1 MKNIRA
7 KVYPY
12 NGKGNTIAFVNLEF
26 DIPELKGIFVVKG
39 LTLVKGKNGMFVSF
53 PSQQNNKSG
62 KYYDTIYPTTKEDR
76 EAISTMV
83 IETYNNE
90 IEKAEQR
97 AVSKFR

>member
-26 DIPELKGIFVVKG
+26 DIPELRGIFVVKG
-39 LTLVKGKNGMFVSF
+39 LTLVKGKKGMFVSF
-53 PSQQNNKSG
+53 PSQKNNKDG
-62 KYYDTIYPTTKEDR
+62 KYYDTVYPTTREDR

-83 IETYNNE
+83 IEAYSSE
-90 IEKAEQR
+90 IEKVEQT
-97 AVSKFR
+97 AISKFR